1 MTTRYSLGLMDVD
14 VHRDA
19 AHRPFYD
26 SRGQAKLYN
35 IPYNLSTNDTVLG
48 RLDTAVPMY
57 PVPYVASLTQRAFVN
72 PEYVYG
78 GTDPPLSPVHWNSGT
93 NLFCTRAPLWARTA
107 PKHVLATLCTGR
119 PQRFGR
125 V

>member
-1 MTTRYSLGLMDVD
+1 MQLSSFRAEIGPSMTTRYSLGLMDVD

-26 SRGQAKLYN
+26 SRGQARVYN

-57 PVPYVASLTQRAFVN
+57 PVPYVASLTQ
-72 PEYVYG
+72 
-78 GTDPPLSPVHWNSGT
+78 
-93 NLFCTRAPLWARTA
+93 
-107 PKHVLATLCTGR
+107 
-119 PQRFGR
+119 
-125 V
+125 